1 MADDVLTCASPP
13 AARLFAET
21 EGVVTA
27 LESAH
32 GLRYAI
38 DEAIRYRETGEKKAM
53 AFNNCG
59 HGLLDL
65 SAYEEFN
72 AGRLQDW
79 EPGEFTVP
87 EYAKGR

>member
-1 MADDVLTCASPP
+1 M
-13 AARLFAET
+13 
-21 EGVVTA
+21 VTA
-27 LESAH
+27 PESAH

-38 DEAIRYRETGEKKAM
+38 DEAVRCRETGEKEVM
-53 AFNNCG
+53 AFDNRG

-79 EPGEFTVP
+79 GPGEFTVP

>member
-1 MADDVLTCASPP
+1 
-13 AARLFAET
+13 
-21 EGVVTA
+21 
-27 LESAH
+27 
-32 GLRYAI
+32 
-38 DEAIRYRETGEKKAM
+38 M
-53 AFNNCG
+53 AFDNRG

-65 SAYEEFN
+65 SGYEEFN